1 MAYVYDIGVQFHSC
15 GGPIATAAAL
25 QLEAVVPNFV
35 MHEFH
40 NGNFQSK
47 FRKGGKYEW
56 MPVNG
61 QFHMCDRPGIGQEMS
76 EEAMATYEKVVISD
90 ERASLGL

>member
-1 MAYVYDIGVQFHSC
+1 
-15 GGPIATAAAL
+15 
-25 QLEAVVPNFV
+25 

-47 FRKGGKYEW
+47 FRRGGLYEW

-61 QFHMCDRPGIGQEMS
+61 KSQMCDRPGIGQEMS
-76 EEAMATYEKVVISD
+76 EKAMATYEKVVIGGGK
-90 ERASLGL
+90 ASLDL